1 MTGGRRKRVSI
12 RDVARHVGVD
22 PSTVSLALNGSSRVA
37 LKTREKIVAAAGDLG
52 YQPNAL
58 AQALRR
64 GRTRSVGILAASL
77 DIPFFIDLLKV
88 QERWLVSH
96 GYSVLFGNMQGSPAV
111 EDRVLTEM
119 RMHRVEGLC
128 LGFPSPNHRDQYRCL
143 VEAGIRMSFYVEKGY
158 LGYLTDTGANAAVC
172 DLSRGCYALIQHLV
186 SLGHRRIATIGYL
199 PDRRSDYVQAMQE
212 LGLQVEPDWVYDT
225 RRLAGGVEDACA
237 RFAALRPRPT
247 AIFTQSDEYAAEILN
262 CLVREGIHCPRD
274 VSVVG
279 INNTR
284 LAELVRVPLTTLA
297 LPTQDIGTWMAQA
310 VAHQAENPGTEPEIR
325 FFPTHVVERDS
336 TAPPCVPDGGLA

>member
-1 MTGGRRKRVSI
+1 MTGGRRKRVNI

-22 PSTVSLALNGSSRVA
+22 PSTVSLALNGSTRVA
-37 LKTREKIVAAAGDLG
+37 TKTREKIVAAAGAMG

-96 GYSVLFGNMQGSPAV
+96 GYSVLFGNMQGTPAV
-111 EDRVLTEM
+111 EDRVLAEM

-128 LGFPSPNHRDQYRCL
+128 LGFPSANHRDQYRGL
-143 VEAGIRMSFYVEKGY
+143 VEAGIHLSFYVEKGY
-158 LGYLTDTGANAAVC
+158 LDYLADTGANAAVC
-172 DLSRGCYALIQHLV
+172 DLSRGCYALIRHLV
-186 SLGHRRIATIGYL
+186 SLGHRRVAYIGYL
-199 PDRRSDYVQAMQE
+199 PDRQRDYVQAMQE
-212 LGLQVEPDWVYDT
+212 LELQIEPDWVFDT
-225 RRLAGGVEDACA
+225 RQLPGGVEEACA
-237 RFAALRPRPT
+237 RLAAMRPRPT

-262 CLVREGIHCPRD
+262 CLVREGVRCPRD

-310 VAHQAENPGTEPEIR
+310 VARQAEEPGTGPEIR
-325 FFPTHVVERDS
+325 FFPTQIVERES
-336 TAPPCVPDGGLA
+336 TAPPRVTAAGGE